1 NGGEVEIFAP
11 DERRQLSQ
19 ERLTGFSI
27 AGYRPRLDHGGALP
41 VLAEAFVV
49 GERRVRRQRDLS
61 RSWVRAQ
68 TKVRPEHVSV
78 ARSFLE
84 DAHKLACQAHEKR
97 LRLNISTELQ
107 ALPVIE
113 NEKIDIAGI
122 IPLSGAVF
130 SHS

>member
-1 NGGEVEIFAP
+1 
-11 DERRQLSQ
+11 LSQ
-19 ERLTGFSI
+19 ERLPGLDI
-27 AGYRPRLDHGGALP
+27 AGDGPRLDHGGALP

-49 GERRVRRQRDLS
+49 GERSVRRQRDLS

-84 DAHKLACQAHEKR
+84 DAHKLACQAHEKW
-97 LRLNISTELQ
+97 LRLDISTELQ

-113 NEKIDIAGI
+113 NDKIDIAGI
-122 IPLSGAVF
+122 IELAGAVF
-130 SHS
+130 SHSEHDVTGV